1 MVKIWLIFMKVKGWT
16 TYIYLHPMD
25 YDKVV

>member
-1 MVKIWLIFMKVKGWT
+1 MVKFWLIFMEVKGST

-25 YDKVV
+25 YDKLG